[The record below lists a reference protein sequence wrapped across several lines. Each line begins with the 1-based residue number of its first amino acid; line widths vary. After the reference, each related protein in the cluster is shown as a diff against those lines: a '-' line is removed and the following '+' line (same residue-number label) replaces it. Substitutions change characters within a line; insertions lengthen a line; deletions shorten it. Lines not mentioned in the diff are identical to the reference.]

1 MSTPNG
7 DNAFRH
13 ELELVVTTELTVA
26 ETSQTEVEIEGT
38 PAAEWPSDPEAER
51 YDVYLRTLLG
61 AVEALEDG
69 AGPGDLP
76 ARAETARGAQPSGDE
91 PFGGGGD

>member
-26 ETSQTEVEIEGT
+26 ETSQTEVEIEGA

-69 AGPGDLP
+69 PGPEQP
-76 ARAETARGAQPSGDE
+76 ARAGETLQGAQPSGDS
-91 PFGGGGD
+91 GD

>member
-7 DNAFRH
+7 GNAFRH

-26 ETSQTEVEIEGT
+26 ETSQTAVEVEGV
-38 PAAEWPSDPEAER
+38 PAEEWPADPEAQR
-51 YDVYLRTLLG
+51 YDAYLRTLLG

-69 AGPGDLP
+69 PGPGGP
-76 ARAETARGAQPSGDE
+76 PPQEETR
-91 PFGGGGD
+91 